1 MSNWDQSSKHR
12 RSRVAHC
19 SSVLDT
25 ELRRAER
32 EPSKA
37 DLKAMLAEAA
47 KNTAEISTGND
58 AAGSKARK
66 IA

>member
-1 MSNWDQSSKHR
+1 MSGWINSSKHR

-19 SSVLDT
+19 GSVLDT

-47 KNTAEISTGND
+47 RNTATISTEGGDD
-58 AAGSKARK
+58 AFDH
-66 IA
+66 